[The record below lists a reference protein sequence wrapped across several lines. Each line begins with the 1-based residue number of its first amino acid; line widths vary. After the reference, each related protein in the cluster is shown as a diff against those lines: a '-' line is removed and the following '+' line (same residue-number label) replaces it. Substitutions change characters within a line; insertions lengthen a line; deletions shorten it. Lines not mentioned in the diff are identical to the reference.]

1 MDGGVAA
8 TEPCP
13 RRMHYTIVVKPDAV
27 EYSFYNT
34 NKYKIKDFNDMFSR
48 KFFNFGKRLQIFN
61 EYMFQKLGLFQGIVN
76 IFCYILFIT
85 KVLIIFYL
93 NSLPNI

>member
-13 RRMHYTIVVKPDAV
+13 RRMHYTVVVKPDGVA
-27 EYSFYNT
+27 YSFYNT

-48 KFFNFGKRLQIFN
+48 KFFNFGKRMQIYN
-61 EYMFQKLGLFQGIVN
+61 EYMFQKLGLFQGIVKT
-76 IFCYILFIT
+76 ISI
-85 KVLIIFYL
+85 KYL
-93 NSLPNI
+93 NIYSLN